1 MIDPLSGWN
10 HGARGLFGPG
20 SGATIT
26 LAPIA
31 LTALV
36 HRLALDRADRADA
49 VGHLSA
55 PARRSIWARISS
67 I

>member
-10 HGARGLFGPG
+10 HGARGPFGPG
-20 SGATIT
+20 GGATIT
-26 LAPIA
+26 LASIA
-31 LTALV
+31 FTAFV
-36 HRLALDRADRADA
+36 DRLALDRADGADA

-55 PARRSIWARISS
+55 PARRSICARISS